1 MRKFKFDNYV
11 LGLIC
16 LLVVC
21 VLPAIS
27 PIVYFL
33 SKNDGI
39 MPYLLIL
46 VAIAGILYEF
56 PPNKNAEDIIKIEQ
70 VIISVWSF
78 IFLAIDL
85 ALFTIRAD
93 SKDYTY
99 FFLDYSLL
107 GYVLAPFVV
116 TIIETIRSAKEY
128 FRSDSNNN
136 RDNNVIAVGNAS
148 NV

>member
-1 MRKFKFDNYV
+1 MGKCKFKFNNYV

-21 VLPAIS
+21 VLPVIS
-27 PIVYFL
+27 PLVYFI
-33 SKNDGI
+33 SKNNGI

-46 VAIAGILYEF
+46 VAIAGVLYEF
-56 PPNKNAEDIIKIEQ
+56 PPNKEAEMIIKIEQ
-70 VIISVWSF
+70 VIIYVWSF
-78 IFLAIDL
+78 LFLTFDL
-85 ALFTIRAD
+85 VLFTIRAD

-116 TIIETIRSAKEY
+116 TIIETIRSANEY
-128 FRSDSNNN
+128 FKSDSNNN
-136 RDNNVIAVGNAS
+136 KNVIAVGNAS